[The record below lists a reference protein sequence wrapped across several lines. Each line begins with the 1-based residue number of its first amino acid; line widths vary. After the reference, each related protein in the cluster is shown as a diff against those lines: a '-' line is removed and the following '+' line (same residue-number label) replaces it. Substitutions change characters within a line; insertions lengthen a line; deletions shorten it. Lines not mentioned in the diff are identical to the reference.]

1 MIWINKFRMTD
12 AVTPEIGKKPTTP
25 KRQQGTFIKGP
36 VSCEWFRR
44 CWPLPK
50 RAMGLGLFL
59 WHISG
64 MEKKGKALKVRP
76 KRVKKEFGLSSKSV
90 YRALRD
96 LEKAELIT
104 CKRKRGRCARVHIVM
119 VEREGERECL

>member
-1 MIWINKFRMTD
+1 MIAINEFRVTD
-12 AVTPEIGKKPTTP
+12 LVTQDIEKKPPTQ
-25 KRQQGTFIKGP
+25 KRQRGPFIKGP
-36 VSCEWFRR
+36 VPCEWLRR

-50 RAMGLGLFL
+50 RAMALGLFL

-90 YRALRD
+90 YRALHD

-104 CKRKRGRCARVHIVM
+104 CERKRGRCARVHIVT
-119 VEREGERECL
+119 VEPEGERECL

>member
-1 MIWINKFRMTD
+1 MITINEFRMTD
-12 AVTPEIGKKPTTP
+12 VVTPELEKKPTAR
-25 KRQQGTFIKGP
+25 KRQLGPFIKGP
-36 VSCEWFRR
+36 VPCEWLRR

-50 RAMGLGLFL
+50 RAMALGLFL

-76 KRVKKEFGLSSKSV
+76 ERVKKEFGLSSKSV
-90 YRALRD
+90 YRALHD

-104 CKRKRGRCARVHIVM
+104 CERKRGRCARVHIVT